1 MRLQTQSAKVLRV
14 AAIAGLFAAF
24 GAARADLTSQ
34 GETPTAPHMVVAPPY
49 QISDDPTP
57 FFTRI
62 GHGHRLQVPGW
73 SVVYVGNP
81 VNAAPTFTVDS
92 ANHVIYVVW
101 VPGRT
106 PRR

>member
-1 MRLQTQSAKVLRV
+1 MKPQTQSATVLRA
-14 AAIAGLFAAF
+14 AAIAGLLVAF
-24 GAARADLTSQ
+24 GTARADFTPQ
-34 GETPTAPHMVVAPPY
+34 GETPNAPHMVVVPPL
-49 QISDDPTP
+49 QITDDPLP

-73 SVVYVGNP
+73 SVVYVGSP
-81 VNAAPTFTVDS
+81 VNSAPTFTVDS

-101 VPGRT
+101 VPARA